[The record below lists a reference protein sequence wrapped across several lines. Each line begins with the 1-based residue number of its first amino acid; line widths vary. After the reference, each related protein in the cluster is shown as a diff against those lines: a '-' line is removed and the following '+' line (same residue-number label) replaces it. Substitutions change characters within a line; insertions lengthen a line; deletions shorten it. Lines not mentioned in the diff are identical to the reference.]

1 MNDKNI
7 VAFMSQPSTLKYFKK
22 LVYYVISL
30 VVTMNKM
37 IEAKWAR
44 RGVVRRSDYSRVGEL
59 MNNVIDQLLFLQDVL
74 NIQVE
79 AVNEYMKK
87 LMMEDFFMRYCYDVM
102 THGGVIGLRTS
113 LFLLSALVNAMKE
126 ISWFVLLCL
135 LTPPRPTE
143 VHVLC
148 PLPRP
153 RPPPRV
159 LCRPFGPG
167 GHAAPSLSHHEHLA
181 VGVRRASDA

>member
-44 RGVVRRSDYSRVGEL
+44 RGGVRGSDYSRVGEL

-87 LMMEDFFMRYCYDVM
+87 LMMEDFFLRYCYDVM

-135 LTPPRPTE
+135 LTPPRPAE
-143 VHVLC
+143 AHVLC

-153 RPPPRV
+153 RSPPRV
-159 LCRPFGPG
+159 LCRPIGAG

>member
-44 RGVVRRSDYSRVGEL
+44 RGGVRRSDYSRVGEL

-87 LMMEDFFMRYCYDVM
+87 LMMEDFFLRYCYDVM
-102 THGGVIGLRTS
+102 THGGVIGLRSS

-126 ISWFVLLCL
+126 ISWFTLLCL
-135 LTPPRPTE
+135 LTPPRPPE
-143 VHVLC
+143 AHVLC
-148 PLPRP
+148 ALPRP
-153 RPPPRV
+153 PSPPRV
-159 LCRPFGPG
+159 LFSPFGAG

-181 VGVRRASDA
+181 VGVQRASDA

>member
-44 RGVVRRSDYSRVGEL
+44 RGGVRRSDYSRVGEL

-87 LMMEDFFMRYCYDVM
+87 LMMEDFFLRYCYDVM
-102 THGGVIGLRTS
+102 THGGVIGLHSS

-126 ISWFVLLCL
+126 ISWFTLLCL
-135 LTPPRPTE
+135 LTPPRPPE
-143 VHVLC
+143 AHVLC
-148 PLPRP
+148 ALPRP
-153 RPPPRV
+153 PSPP
-159 LCRPFGPG
+159 
-167 GHAAPSLSHHEHLA
+167 
-181 VGVRRASDA
+181 

>member
-1 MNDKNI
+1 M
-7 VAFMSQPSTLKYFKK
+7 
-22 LVYYVISL
+22 
-30 VVTMNKM
+30 
-37 IEAKWAR
+37 
-44 RGVVRRSDYSRVGEL
+44 RRSDYSRVGEL

-135 LTPPRPTE
+135 LTPPRPAE
-143 VHVLC
+143 AHVLC
-148 PLPRP
+148 PLP
-153 RPPPRV
+153 
-159 LCRPFGPG
+159 
-167 GHAAPSLSHHEHLA
+167 
-181 VGVRRASDA
+181 

>member
-30 VVTMNKM
+30 VVNSAMNASDEGM

-44 RGVVRRSDYSRVGEL
+44 RGGVRRSDYSRVGEL

-87 LMMEDFFMRYCYDVM
+87 LMMEDFFLRYCYDVM
-102 THGGVIGLRTS
+102 THGGVIGLRSS

-126 ISWFVLLCL
+126 ISWFTLLCL
-135 LTPPRPTE
+135 LTPPRPPE
-143 VHVLC
+143 AHVLC
-148 PLPRP
+148 ALPRP
-153 RPPPRV
+153 PSPP
-159 LCRPFGPG
+159 
-167 GHAAPSLSHHEHLA
+167 
-181 VGVRRASDA
+181 